1 MIYCTLDGKV
11 GYPSTSDKI
20 KLTYENQYVNDSGS
34 YTYDISF
41 PMAISENQILFGN
54 IHRFDVKKKI
64 KAFEECRLYVD
75 NRLVISGKGTV
86 TSISDTTVK
95 VQIVGGKSRIK
106 YNSNFEKHYI
116 DEFDFPAVKL
126 NKGID
131 IARYKALGLTE
142 IDLSQPWTH
151 IMIDLT
157 TWNYVGQEGVAVL
170 DPVYDETNSC
180 FSNYIVSRK
189 YFSNKFIPGL
199 VTNGLKYPSEEWL
212 TLMTNIAVQPFLMY
226 VLKKVLEYEGYTIG
240 RIDIDK
246 EPWNRLVIASARK
259 TTKINEALP
268 HWTVYKFIDEVRKL
282 FNASFVFDEVEKTVD
297 IVSTNEL
304 FNNAVAEYEAVDE
317 YSCEYDEDGLSNIAT
332 SNIEYNLVESEN
344 RNSLECIPQS
354 VLKKFPLKQLNDSVN
369 LHDYVESLSKK
380 ERQTTIF
387 KQRGTYYIYA
397 TTDDDSGKEYETLN
411 TCGFFN
417 PLIRDVDSEDTVSL
431 NISPVACALLHP
443 KSDPSKTMRYSSRN
457 MAAHL
462 AYVPSLSNEKETA
475 YDDMEQDEDGEYYIT
490 VQDAIDGVEDETED
504 ESEDD
509 VMQVFFQGLE
519 VSNILMGELSSFSYA
534 NVYENEIT
542 AGRYPV
548 VCTDARANPYISAFD
563 EGNVT
568 LSLEKSGFFSAST
581 IIDRNNLL
589 CIKFISDDIPNPSKI
604 YVFHNK
610 RFVCQK
616 IEMQVG
622 TEGIERLKTGYFYE
636 IL

>member
-64 KAFEECRLYVD
+64 KAFEECRLYAD

-86 TSISDTTVK
+86 TSISDSTVK

-106 YNSNFEKHYI
+106 YNSSFEKHYI
-116 DEFDFPAVKL
+116 DEFAFPAVKI
-126 NKGID
+126 NRGID
-131 IARYKALGLTE
+131 VARYKALGLTE
-142 IDLSQPWTH
+142 IDLSGSWSH

-170 DPVYDETNSC
+170 DSVYDETNSC

-199 VTNGLKYPSEEWL
+199 VTNGLKYPTGEWL

-226 VLKKVLEYEGYTIG
+226 VLKKILEYEGYTIG

-282 FNASFVFDEVEKTVD
+282 FNASFVFDEVEKSVD
-297 IVSTNEL
+297 IVSANEL
-304 FNNAVAEYEAVDE
+304 FNNAVEEYEAVDE
-317 YSCEYDEDGLSNIAT
+317 FSCEYDEDGLSNIAT
-332 SNIEYNLVESEN
+332 SNVEYNLVESEN
-344 RNSLECIPQS
+344 RNSIECIPQS
-354 VLKKFPLKQLNDSVN
+354 VLKKFPLKQLDNSVN
-369 LHDYVESLSKK
+369 LLDYAESLPKK
-380 ERQTTIF
+380 ERRTTIF
-387 KQRGTYYIYA
+387 RQRNTYYIYA
-397 TTDDDSGKEYETLN
+397 TADDGSGKEYETLQP
-411 TCGFFN
+411 CGFFN
-417 PLIRDVDSEDTVSL
+417 PLIRDIDSEDTVSL

-443 KSDPSKTMRYSSRN
+443 KADSDKGWRYNARN
-457 MAAHL
+457 MAAYF
-462 AYVPSLSNEKETA
+462 AFVPSLSNEKETA
-475 YDDMEQDEDGEYYIT
+475 YDDMEQDENGEYYIT
-490 VQDAIDGVEDETED
+490 VQDAIDGTEDETED

-509 VMQVFFQGLE
+509 VMQVFFQGFE
-519 VSNILMGELSSFSYA
+519 VSNILMGELSSFGYA
-534 NVYENEIT
+534 DVHEKEIT

-548 VCTDARANPYISAFD
+548 VYTDARANPYVSALD
-563 EGNVT
+563 EGNAT
-568 LSLEKSGFFSAST
+568 LSLEKSAFFSASSG
-581 IIDRNNLL
+581 IDKNNLL
-589 CIKFISDDIPNPSKI
+589 CIKFISDDIPDPSRI

-622 TEGIERLKTGYFYE
+622 TEGMERLKTGYFYE